1 MKFNGRILVFTI
13 VLVALAT
20 ACKFF
25 FGPDLDWSGF
35 SPVIA
40 IALFA
45 GFIIKQ
51 KDMSFIMPLLALFI
65 SDAIIHLL
73 YKTGNF
79 EYAGFYGGQW
89 KNYLLLLVSTLIGW
103 MLKGRSY
110 SSLAAGAVASPTVY
124 FLVSNFMVWQATTEA
139 TYAKSFNGLMTCY
152 DAGLPFYRNSLIAT
166 LLFLPVIILAYN
178 YLSKRKTVLTL
189 G

>member
-1 MKFNGRILVFTI
+1 MKFNGRILVFTLALI
-13 VLVALAT
+13 ALAT

-25 FGPDLDWSGF
+25 FGPDLEWSGF

-51 KDMSFIMPLLALFI
+51 KDMSFILPLLALFT

-79 EYAGFYGGQW
+79 EYAGFYDGQW
-89 KNYLLLLVSTLIGW
+89 KNYLLILSATLLGW
-103 MLKGRSY
+103 VFKGKRY
-110 SSLAAGAVASPTVY
+110 SGLVAGGIIAPTVY
-124 FLVSNFMVWQATTEA
+124 FLASNFMVWQATTEA
-139 TYAKSFNGLMTCY
+139 VYARSFNGLMACY
-152 DAGLPFYRNSLIAT
+152 EAGLPFYRNSLAAM
-166 LLFLPVIILAYN
+166 LVFLPVILLSYN
-178 YLSKRKTVLTL
+178 YVIGKKAVLTIA
-189 G
+189 